1 MKKFLNEA
9 DFLINNMLNIYQVGT
24 ISQLSHIINVAQ
36 QTISNW
42 KARNSI
48 NAIKKLCLQ
57 LEIYDEV
64 FGNLE
69 ESKNNIINLQGS
81 NISGSGVNNGNTII
95 HNSSKPSSIPDF
107 IIEDLE
113 ILFKRA
119 KDNKDSLI
127 DAMDNFISAQK
138 KLYR

>member
-95 HNSSKPSSIPDF
+95 HNSSKPSSIADF